1 MAVKHMNIECQSNEV
16 RWKNSED
23 GGKTSAFVNVNGRDA
38 AIYLLI
44 FKRLH

>member
-1 MAVKHMNIECQSNEV
+1 MAVKHMNIECLLV